1 MVEWLKWEMKPRKGG
16 FGVGVGQLE
25 LQNQH
30 VNSLIDD
37 FVVSYMLRFR
47 VRPHVRTSNRALP
60 QMRTSF

>member
-1 MVEWLKWEMKPRKGG
+1 MVEMGDEATERGVWGA
-16 FGVGVGQLE
+16 GVGRLE

-47 VRPHVRTSNRALP
+47 VRPHARTSNRAL
-60 QMRTSF
+60 T